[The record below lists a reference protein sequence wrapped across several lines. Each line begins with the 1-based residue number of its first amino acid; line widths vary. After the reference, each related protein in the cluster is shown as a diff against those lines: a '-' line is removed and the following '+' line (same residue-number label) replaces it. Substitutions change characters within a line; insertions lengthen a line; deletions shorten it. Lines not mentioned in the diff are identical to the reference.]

1 MKNNDF
7 KIKLIVGLMFIIGIT
22 SFVSCEKDNSE
33 ITTGNDYSELSLS
46 VKSVLESI
54 GQSLREQNSTFDN
67 RINVKRGAKQ
77 FFSEESKA
85 YDAFLNAYDESVNSS
100 NLKTTFNNEIV
111 NSIISDIEGE
121 LINSNSPSEFIDY
134 LEEKFDEVSVSDI
147 DPENKDVLLKY
158 IISYKTFLEFIN
170 NNVDLIANQSGQLK
184 STHNWWDS
192 WGRCAA
198 GIVDGAGLG
207 ALTGGAAAS
216 VIPVLDTTAEV
227 TVGGVS
233 GGLSGAAAA
242 C

>member
-1 MKNNDF
+1 MKKNDF
-7 KIKLIVGLMFIIGIT
+7 KIKLIVGLMLIIGIT
-22 SFVSCEKDNSE
+22 SFLSCEKDNSE

-46 VKSVLESI
+46 VNNALETI

-77 FFSEESKA
+77 FFIEESKA

-100 NLKTTFNNEIV
+100 NLKTTVNNEIV
-111 NSIISDIEGE
+111 NSIISDIEVE
-121 LINSNSPSEFIDY
+121 LIKSNSPLEFIDY

-147 DPENKDVLLKY
+147 DSENKDVLLKY
-158 IISYKTFLEFIN
+158 IISYKTSLEFIN
-170 NNVDLIANQSGQLK
+170 NNVDLIANQNGQLK

-198 GIVDGAGLG
+198 GIVGGAGLG

-216 VIPVLDTTAEV
+216 VIPVLGTTAGLI
-227 TVGGVS
+227 VGGVS